1 MAGKFVIITAKNGE
15 FTFNLKASNGE
26 VILAAS
32 ETYPNMGA
40 CENGI
45 ASVKKN
51 SGVHIEDQTRDE
63 KQTHPKYELYKDK
76 AGEFRIRL
84 KAGNGEI
91 IGKSEGYTAKAS
103 AKKGIASIA
112 KNAPD
117 APIVVIEPDAK

>member
-26 VILAAS
+26 VVLTAS
-32 ETYPNMGA
+32 ETYPNMGE

-51 SGVHIEDQTRDE
+51 SGAHIEDQTREE
-63 KQTHPKYELYKDK
+63 KQTNPKYELYKDK
-76 AGEFRIRL
+76 AGEFRFRL
-84 KAGNGEI
+84 KAANGEI
-91 IGKSEGYTAKAS
+91 IGKSEGYKAKAS

-117 APIVVIEPDAK
+117 APVIVAEADK

>member
-15 FTFNLKASNGE
+15 LTFNLKASNGE
-26 VILAAS
+26 VVLTAS

-40 CENGI
+40 CENGT

-51 SGVHIEDQTRDE
+51 AGVHIEDQTREE
-63 KQTHPKYELYKDK
+63 KQTNPKYELYKDK
-76 AGEFRIRL
+76 GGEFRFRL
-84 KAGNGEI
+84 KAANGEI
-91 IGKSEGYTAKAS
+91 IGKSEGYKAKAS

-117 APIVVIEPDAK
+117 APIVVIEPEEK

>member
-26 VILAAS
+26 VILTAS
-32 ETYPNMGA
+32 ETYTTMAA

-51 SGVHIEDQTRDE
+51 SGVHVEDQTRDE

-76 AGEFRIRL
+76 AGEFRFRL
-84 KAGNGEI
+84 KASNGEI
-91 IGKSEGYTAKAS
+91 IGKSEGYKAKAS

-117 APIVVIEPDAK
+117 APGIVLDAEK

>member
-15 FTFNLKASNGE
+15 YTFNLKASNGE
-26 VILAAS
+26 VVLTAS
-32 ETYPNMGA
+32 ETYPDMGA

-51 SGVHIEDQTRDE
+51 SGAHIEDQTREE
-63 KQTHPKYELYKDK
+63 KLTHPKYELYKDK
-76 AGEFRIRL
+76 GGDFRFRL
-84 KAGNGEI
+84 KAANGEI
-91 IGKSEGYTAKAS
+91 IGKSEGYKAKAS

-117 APIVVIEPDAK
+117 APVIVAEADK